1 MTAANLDRGH
11 GSQHCHSRLRSAYLH
26 TTVPA
31 HQHTAPG
38 TWRQHTWSP
47 LVYSIQQVLSAARG
61 YRIELDWS
69 LHIGNWCFTFYKKVK
84 IRIKEI
90 PKLLVGAILGM
101 YPARCRQ
108 SSLSP
113 GRERC

>member
-26 TTVPA
+26 TSTPA
-31 HQHTAPG
+31 HRPRHLETA
-38 TWRQHTWSP
+38 H
-47 LVYSIQQVLSAARG
+47 LVTPAPSIQQVLSAARG